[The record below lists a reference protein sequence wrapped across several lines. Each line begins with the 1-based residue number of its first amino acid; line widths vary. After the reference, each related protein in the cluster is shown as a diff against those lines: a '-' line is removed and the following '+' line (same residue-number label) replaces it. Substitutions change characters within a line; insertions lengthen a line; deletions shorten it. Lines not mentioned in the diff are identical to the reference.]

1 MFHGQHTFA
10 DGRDPLDVTVD
21 LTASVRVV
29 GDFRLGAEYVGQDLE
44 ESFSPGAEGGA
55 RHFLG
60 PVGSVQLFH
69 RRITLIG
76 GPAVGLSALSPD
88 FVARVAGSVGF

>member
-10 DGRDPLDVTVD
+10 EGRDPLDVTVD
-21 LTASVRVV
+21 LNASYRIL
-29 GDFRLGAEYVGQDLE
+29 GEFRLGAEYVGQDLE

-60 PVGSVQLFH
+60 PIASLQLWN
-69 RRITLIG
+69 RRVTVIG
-76 GPAVGLSALSPD
+76 GPVVGLSSISPD
-88 FVARVAGSVGF
+88 FVARVAASVGF